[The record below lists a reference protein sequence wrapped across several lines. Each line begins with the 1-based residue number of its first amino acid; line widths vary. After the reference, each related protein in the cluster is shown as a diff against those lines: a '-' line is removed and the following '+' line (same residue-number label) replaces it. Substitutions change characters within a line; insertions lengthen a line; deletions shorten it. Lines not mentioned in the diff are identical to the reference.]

1 MIELKKIVHNKLST
15 LIFISVSLIALG
27 FTSFINQDKEWV
39 LKKEGNGVS
48 VYSRGVDSSAVREL
62 RAVTQIKSSLS
73 GIVALL
79 LDRESYPQ
87 WVYKCAKSKTLKEI
101 TNTESICYQNVVA
114 PWPID
119 NRDIVLNVKVK
130 QDNITGIVYLNSVSN
145 PDFIPNIDSH
155 VRVTVFKASWK
166 LTPLKN
172 GVVNCE
178 YQLLFDPGGNVPA
191 WMVNIAAVD
200 GPFETTSNMRQ
211 MVIKEKYQ
219 KTHYTFI
226 KEPIQ

>member
-1 MIELKKIVHNKLST
+1 MAFSKKIYSDKVLTLISICFITFGFTVFISQKDEWILKK
-15 LIFISVSLIALG
+15 
-27 FTSFINQDKEWV
+27 Q
-39 LKKEGNGVS
+39 GNGVT
-48 VYSRGVDSSAVREL
+48 VYSRGVDTLDVKEL

-119 NRDIVLNVKVK
+119 NRDIVLNVSVK
-130 QDNITGIVYLNSVSN
+130 QDESTKIVFLNSVSN
-145 PDFIPNIDSH
+145 PDFIPNVDSH
-155 VRVTVFKASWK
+155 VRVSVFKASWK

-172 GVVNCE
+172 GIVYCE
-178 YQLLFDPGGNVPA
+178 YQLLFDPGGNVPI

-211 MVIKEKYQ
+211 IVLKEKYQ
-219 KTHYTFI
+219 KTHYSFI
-226 KEPIQ
+226 KEP